1 MENFRKRHAKP
12 TIEEPVINL
21 TPLIDVVFVILIM
34 FIIIAPLMEMEQI
47 ELAHASHASKEVSS
61 VQTNSPIHIHVTK
74 DNAIFLNKQLV
85 SLTDLPALL
94 LRQKQLFPEA
104 LPQLFHDQTA
114 YFGTYQKVKNAA
126 EEAGFAK
133 MDVIL
138 NPS

>member
-1 MENFRKRHAKP
+1 MGSFRRRYAKS

-34 FIIIAPLMEMEQI
+34 FIIIAPLVEMEQI
-47 ELAHASHASKEVSS
+47 ELAHASQASKDVSS
-61 VQTNSPIHIHVTK
+61 VQANSPIHIHVK
-74 DNAIFLNKQLV
+74 RDNTVFLNKELV
-85 SLTDLPALL
+85 SLVDLPTLL
-94 LRQKQLFPEA
+94 LRQKQAFPDA
-104 LPQLFHDQTA
+104 SPQLFHDQSA
-114 YFGTYQKVKNAA
+114 YFGTYQQVKNAA